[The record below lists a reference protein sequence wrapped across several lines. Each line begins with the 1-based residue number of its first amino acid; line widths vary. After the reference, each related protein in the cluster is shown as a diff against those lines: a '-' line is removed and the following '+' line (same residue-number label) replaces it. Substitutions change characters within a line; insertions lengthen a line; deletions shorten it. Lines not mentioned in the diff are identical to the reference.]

1 MYTFAFIMCVIT
13 AVFGFM
19 AIALELI
26 IGIEDEEGEDYGRE

>member
-1 MYTFAFIMCVIT
+1 MYTFAFILCAMT